1 MHTLAATS
9 DTLWARSLPALPAY
23 GVFPGDFSGVSYW
36 LVAAPCL
43 HSPCEQICPL
53 SLAFSCC
60 FHRGGMLLETLYH
73 QHIIDTVRDGPKHS
87 PHSPHPP
94 APWPLTTVC
103 RRDRSGRYQRMDALG
118 LLHKEWRLC
127 VPQTKESSLTFPEE
141 HPVCLLQP
149 GLLARAGRPLP
160 CNRGTGS

>member
-1 MHTLAATS
+1 MAAI
-9 DTLWARSLPALPAY
+9 
-23 GVFPGDFSGVSYW
+23 PGDFPGVSYW

-94 APWPLTTVC
+94 APWSLTTVC
-103 RRDRSGRYQRMDALG
+103 WRDRSGRYQRMDALG

-149 GLLARAGRPLP
+149 GLLARQDDLCRVTEEQAHSSRYR
-160 CNRGTGS
+160 CRVTRSFSCTRGN